1 MITYNNTGLRFLV
14 NTGAQVSAVPSS
26 WLDRRSG
33 PCDQDI
39 QAANGISIAI
49 YSTRN
54 ILLHLGNH
62 RHYARLVIADVKRPL
77 LGEDFLRQHNLLVD
91 VSGQRL
97 IEADAYLSVT
107 CDVTVTSVC
116 QLAQIEIG
124 SNKYRKVLNAFP
136 ELIQPTFSHSTVS
149 PTLYHNNCSPGQ
161 AGACRLSP
169 EKLTI
174 AKSEFTEMGSMGT
187 IRK

>member
-1 MITYNNTGLRFLV
+1 MDTS
-14 NTGAQVSAVPSS
+14 AQVLVVLSS

-54 ILLHLGNH
+54 VLLHLGNH
-62 RHYARLVIADVKRPL
+62 RHYVRLVIADVKRPL

-91 VSGQRL
+91 VNGQRL
-97 IEADAYLSVT
+97 IEADTYLSVS
-107 CDVTVTSVC
+107 CDVTVTSVS

-136 ELIQPTFSHSTVS
+136 ELIKITLSHSTVS
-149 PTLYHNNCSPGQ
+149 PTLYHNNCSPVH
-161 AGACRLSP
+161 AGARRLSP

-174 AKSEFTEMGSMGT
+174 AKHEFTESMGT